1 MQSEKKSADEQFA
14 ENIISMLEAGTAPW
28 QRSWDIGQALSE
40 RPFNPLT
47 KTIYA
52 GGNYVR
58 LAIASMFKGYSDP
71 RWMTYKQAQ
80 ENGWQVRKGE
90 KGTAVTFFK
99 KYLKDDEVE
108 NMADDA
114 PIHYAKRCYTVFNA
128 SQIDG
133 IDPLAQDEKPEHDWE
148 PLEIGERILAN
159 SHATILHDSTSCY
172 YHPRTD
178 IIHVPAPS
186 AFFDAGGYYTT
197 VLHELGHWTGHESR
211 LARDMSGKY
220 GTASYAREE
229 LRAEI
234 ASWMIAADTGIPHD
248 PGNHAAYVGGWIKA
262 IRNDYREIFRACA
275 DAEKIRAYLLDLARL
290 EARQAA

>member
-1 MQSEKKSADEQFA
+1 MRSEKKSADEQFA
-14 ENIISMLEAGTAPW
+14 EKIISMLEAGTAPW
-28 QRSWDIGQALSE
+28 QRTWEIGQALSE

-58 LAIASMFKGYSDP
+58 LAIVSMFNGYSDP

-90 KGTAVTFFK
+90 KGTAVSFFK
-99 KYLKDDEVE
+99 QYMKDDEVME
-108 NMADDA
+108 LEDSA
-114 PIHYAKRCYTVFNA
+114 PIHYAKKVYTVFNA

-133 IDPLAQDEKPEHDWE
+133 IEPLVQEENPKHVWE
-148 PLEIGERILAN
+148 PLEIGEKILAN
-159 SHATILHDSTSCY
+159 SHAVILHDSSMCY
-172 YHPRTD
+172 YQPNTD
-178 IIHVPAPS
+178 TIHVPDPE
-186 AFFDAGGYYTT
+186 AFFNAGAYYTS
-197 VLHELGHWTGHESR
+197 VLHELGHWTGHKSR
-211 LARDMSGKY
+211 LDRDLSGKY
-220 GTASYAREE
+220 GTSGYAKEE

-275 DAEKIRAYLLDLARL
+275 DAEKIRTYLLNLGSIAVCK
-290 EARQAA
+290 AA